1 MMTYLLSSMSVSPL
15 GAVYNVRE
23 LSVGIAWD
31 CSGTLTDNVDHFLGV
46 KLEVFES
53 NYQSRVVRLQE
64 FRVPL
69 CPVVSQRLEFSNRVI
84 LDTHTNRILE

>member
-1 MMTYLLSSMSVSPL
+1 MMTYLLPSMSVSPL
-15 GAVYNVRE
+15 GAVDNVRE
-23 LSVGIAWD
+23 LSVGVAWD
-31 CSGTLTDNVDHFLGV
+31 RSGTLADNVDHFLGV

-53 NYQSRVVRLQE
+53 NYQPRVVSLQE
-64 FRVPL
+64 LCVPL